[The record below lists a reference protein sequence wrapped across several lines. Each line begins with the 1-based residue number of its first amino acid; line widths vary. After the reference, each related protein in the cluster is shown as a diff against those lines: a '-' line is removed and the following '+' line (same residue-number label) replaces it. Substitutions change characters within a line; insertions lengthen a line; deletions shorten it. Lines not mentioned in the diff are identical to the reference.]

1 MIIFPE
7 VSAFQSSQI
16 IDALKDTKE
25 NISNAW
31 EINLAAYS
39 KKKREETETENSVML
54 AQIFPLKF

>member
-7 VSAFQSSQI
+7 VSAFQSLQI
-16 IDALKDTKE
+16 IKALKE